1 MRENP
6 DRHVHPLPPTAY
18 RKARICL
25 RLRHLKSV
33 VKSQSIPPA
42 RLKLV
47 FPAGDQVDYEVP
59 ASVVHRGPTT
69 HGIAAN
75 LKGKSLRL
83 ELAGEFRATVISLHR
98 S

>member
-33 VKSQSIPPA
+33 VKSRSIPPA

-59 ASVVHRGPTT
+59 ASVMHRGP
-69 HGIAAN
+69 
-75 LKGKSLRL
+75 
-83 ELAGEFRATVISLHR
+83 AGEVPGARWARVHGKNGGMGFASDH
-98 S
+98 